1 MAFGI
6 DTTSPQTLTF
16 EQIEQQMLNGV
27 LGGTPLGPLVP
38 MMTPYL
44 NQMLGLQG
52 PGWRNPIMDS
62 MVFSNMTPY
71 GTYMSQMQNR
81 FNRVAND
88 ALNRQS
94 NAARRGWLENIGR
107 TMMSFDSWKQTE
119 LGQQYAATTTDEKI
133 LRQHYEDYI
142 SNEAIGRDNWLANAG
157 YKFLDPEG
165 YEAARNYLS
174 MAGANLIRNGSVAG
188 RRSAYMQARAV
199 GGMFLDKNGKF
210 DFNSADYGFM
220 NIGEASAIAAAI
232 TKDTDLFSDAGFNSA
247 KIKEATEKLRQKVQD
262 YTKALS
268 PLKDIFGSDIP
279 QMITTLEN
287 ISGQKFSQMDSA
299 TMARLSSK
307 ISIGMQVGGYGID
320 QVLRGSMAMQET
332 IDKMSVPFING
343 IGATSQALTVLNAT
357 ASGILPAAMTQA
369 RYIENVRQMTVRTS
383 NSQGAEYMNMA
394 YAAWR
399 NRPENKDK
407 DFNAF
412 KAEYDSLRQR
422 YGADAAILQMGGA
435 ADFYQL
441 RDLGMGSK
449 YYAEAVREDV
459 GGIMARQEQLN
470 TLISHGWMQAPGESR
485 EDYMSAISAV
495 QSDIKLLSDDNYLE
509 SSKLSEG
516 VKEQIRRIRHGR
528 YGQELVSGL
537 HMMAEIGAKEERGRK
552 HAKLQEAIGKLK
564 VGLPESL
571 GALVN
576 NFISGKQSLT
586 QVLATSELYGLADP
600 ETQGMLTQVA
610 SAIDQDMDLM
620 GITGDARESFA
631 KDFLTYAIENGY
643 QNEAFTE
650 ELQKYTEA
658 QEEMERISK
667 GRERSNLTGEEASKW
682 DAAHARATY
691 ASKSMLL
698 TQYVDQSRYAE
709 YVGTG
714 KDADRRREAALN
726 VFDEALRRELSPE
739 EAGYEVEDMMTVGSI
754 ESLIK
759 DRNYKELSPKI
770 RETFIARLSAKAG
783 EKGVMTLDD
792 ARGIID
798 EMQKSG
804 EFGDKNSH
812 AWNTLR
818 DLTNIGF
825 GREQDT
831 GTQMR
836 DVYDQIGKA
845 IGEMGKLSA
854 DMQKVLQALGFE
866 PNNNDQK
873 PG

>member
-220 NIGEASAIAAAI
+220 NIGEASAIAAVI

-279 QMITTLEN
+279 AMVNALEG
-287 ISGQKFSQMDSA
+287 ISGQKLSQMDTAAMAKLSA
-299 TMARLSSK
+299 R
-307 ISIGMQVGGYGID
+307 ISAGVQVGGYDIN
-320 QVLRGSMAMQET
+320 QVGSMSAQMLGG
-332 IDKMSVPFING
+332 INKMSVPFING
-343 IGATSQALTVLNAT
+343 LGAASQALTVLDAT
-357 ASGILPAAMTQA
+357 VTGLAPAAMTYQ
-369 RYIENVRQMTVRTS
+369 RYSDNVGEMILRTS
-383 NSQGAEYMNMA
+383 NSQGAEYMNLA

-399 NRPENKDK
+399 NRDENRNK

-412 KAEYDSLRQR
+412 KAEYDALRKE
-422 YGADAAILQMGGA
+422 YGADAAMLRMGGA

-441 RDLGMGSK
+441 RSAG
-449 YYAEAVREDV
+449 YASQYFTEAVREDV
-459 GGIMARQEQLN
+459 GGRMARQERLGE
-470 TLISHGWMQAPGESR
+470 LITYGYLQAEGGSR
-485 EDYMSAISAV
+485 EDYMAAISAV
-495 QSDIKLLSDDNYLE
+495 QGDIKLLTDNDYLNN
-509 SSKLSEG
+509 
-516 VKEQIRRIRHGR
+516 
-528 YGQELVSGL
+528 SGL
-537 HMMAEIGAKEERGRK
+537 SAGVIGQIQSIKQGLYGEELITGLHADAELRRKAPIMAKQ
-552 HAKLQEAIGKLK
+552 AKLQEALNKMK
-564 VGLPESL
+564 KGLPDKIGTL
-571 GALVN
+571 IN

-586 QVLATSELYGLADP
+586 DVLQTSALYSEADP
-600 ETQGMLTQVA
+600 ETQQMIKDVA
-610 SAIDQDMDLM
+610 LAVQQDMDIM
-620 GITGDARESFA
+620 GLKGDERGDFA
-631 KDFLTYAIENGY
+631 KGFLTYALENGY

-650 ELQKYTEA
+650 ELIRFTEA
-658 QEEMERISK
+658 QEEMDEIAK
-667 GRERSNLTGEEASKW
+667 GRERDALTGEEATKW

-691 ASKSMLL
+691 ASRGMFM
-698 TQYVDQSRYAE
+698 TQYVDQQRFAD

-714 KDADRRREAALN
+714 DDADERRRNAMD
-726 VFDEALRRELSPE
+726 VFWRKMTDQDNPLTAE
-739 EAGYEVEDMMTVGSI
+739 EAGYEIEDMMTVDSI
-754 ESLIK
+754 EKLLEDRKYSMPEKLRTAFSERLHSL
-759 DRNYKELSPKI
+759 
-770 RETFIARLSAKAG
+770 A
-783 EKGVMTLDD
+783 
-792 ARGIID
+792 
-798 EMQKSG
+798 
-804 EFGDKNSH
+804 DKNGAMDKS
-812 AWNTLR
+812 AVFAMIDSLKKDFKGTPETVFNDLKT
-818 DLTNIGF
+818 LTNIGY
-825 GREQDT
+825 GREADS
-831 GTQMR
+831 GTSME
-836 DVYDQIGKA
+836 DVFNQIGTA
-845 IGEMGKLSA
+845 IEKMGSLSE
-854 DMQKVLQALGFE
+854 DMQKVLTALGF
-866 PNNNDQK
+866 K
-873 PG
+873 PGKDDKD